1 MSWLDR
7 HFGLDQ
13 LPNPQQQPLRA
24 IRGRHGPPLS
34 NLPQQIRSAFLRNST
49 PAPRR
54 STSTSATI
62 VRPEDEQPA
71 TTSPMINVDVDLDEP
86 PPPYYALFP
95 QGVPVTVSVP
105 SVTLGIDQIPPAHQQ
120 SPRQQPQPIGEPWD
134 LSYSFQAPAAPQ
146 PLGAVRGTR
155 RARPTRGRPAATDQH
170 GLGID
175 ASKFI
180 TTRIDMSVPVDH
192 FYILTPRVSRR
203 QDPHQQLRERQRA
216 RMLSPRPVQSPTNV
230 NISESEEVLDY
241 SSPLLHRLPSMADS
255 ETRSRVRIDADI
267 TENYTSVSIQE
278 DN

>member
-34 NLPQQIRSAFLRNST
+34 NLPQQIRSAFLRSST

-54 STSTSATI
+54 TSTSAPSATI
-62 VRPEDEQPA
+62 TRPVDEPTA
-71 TTSPMINVDVDLDEP
+71 TTSEDVNFDEP

-95 QGVPVTVSVP
+95 QGIPVTVTAP
-105 SVTLGIDQIPPAHQQ
+105 TLELGVDQIPPAHQQ
-120 SPRQQPQPIGEPWD
+120 PPRQHLRPIGEPWD
-134 LSYSFQAPAAPQ
+134 LSSTFQPPASPRT
-146 PLGAVRGTR
+146 LGSGRG
-155 RARPTRGRPAATDQH
+155 ARHARSARGKIATTDQH

-180 TTRIDMSVPVDH
+180 TTRIDVSVPVDH
-192 FYILTPRVSRR
+192 FYILTPRVARR
-203 QDPHQQLRERQRA
+203 QGPQQQPRERHRA
-216 RMLSPRPVQSPTNV
+216 RMLSPRRVQSPQTIS
-230 NISESEEVLDY
+230 ISESEDVIDY
-241 SSPLLHRLPSMADS
+241 SSPMLHRLPSMADS
-255 ETRSRVRIDADI
+255 ETRPRIRIDADI
-267 TENYTSVSIQE
+267 SETHTTVSIQD